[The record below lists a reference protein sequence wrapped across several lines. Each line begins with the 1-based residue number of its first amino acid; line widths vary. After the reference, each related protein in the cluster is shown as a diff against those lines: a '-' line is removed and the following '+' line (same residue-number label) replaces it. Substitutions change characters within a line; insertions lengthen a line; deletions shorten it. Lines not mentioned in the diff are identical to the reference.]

1 MNFDNGNIISDV
13 PSFLLQCFLKNLK
26 NIVSLYFYFTIMSST
41 FLLRIEIKR
50 KRSTGKC
57 FNKNLLVV
65 QNIIKIL
72 SIVYV
77 YFKRCEKAD
86 TSFLTRTYLWLLA
99 MYNRIDSES
108 HWLLCIAKNCDWS
121 RKIMPW

>member
-1 MNFDNGNIISDV
+1 MSDV

-26 NIVSLYFYFTIMSST
+26 NTVSLYFYFTIMSSR

-50 KRSTGKC
+50 KRSTGNC
-57 FNKNLLVV
+57 FSKNLLVV

-72 SIVYV
+72 SKVYV

-86 TSFLTRTYLWLLA
+86 TSFLKRTYLWLLA
-99 MYNRIDSES
+99 TGYVQQNR
-108 HWLLCIAKNCDWS
+108 
-121 RKIMPW
+121 